1 MIGRVFVASLLMT
14 LALASCASA
23 RWAKVGLTQEQ
34 FRWESYECERDARQS
49 YHGADAVVGLV
60 VSKSTYERCM
70 EAKGYWKVRPGEVV
84 PDAPSRTQQRT
95 AAVGLSGT
103 YTGEITGNSAGR
115 ILKIPVTLTLVQSG
129 QQIVGTWTTAGGAS
143 GTLTGVLSENGVQL
157 AGKQVNP
164 CEGGFDGVAVVETA
178 NILRGSYVGRD
189 CSGSVTAS
197 FTATRQ

>member
-1 MIGRVFVASLLMT
+1 MRRSRVVLTLWFVVVLVG
-14 LALASCASA
+14 CASP

-34 FRWESYECERDARQS
+34 FRLESYECERDARQS
-49 YHGADAVVGLV
+49 YHGGDAVIGLIV
-60 VSKSTYERCM
+60 TKSFYEQCM
-70 EAKGYWKVRPGEVV
+70 QAKGYRKVGPNEVV
-84 PDAPSRTQQRT
+84 PDAPSRSAQRT

-115 ILKIPVTLTLVQSG
+115 ILKMPVTLTLVQSEH
-129 QQIVGTWTTAGGAS
+129 QIVGTWTTPGGAS

-164 CEGGFDGVAVVETA
+164 CEGAFDGVAVVEAA
-178 NILRGSYVGRD
+178 NTLRGSYVARD

-197 FTATRQ
+197 FTVTRH